1 MTEPRERAN
10 QRHLWGLLEGV
21 GAAHPK
27 RKALSPMSEERPM
40 KSEFQKDVM
49 AGQAVYSK
57 AMLATYDLFVLG
69 LSNRFMWK
77 CPTPRLLAHYN
88 AHVSSSHLDLGV
100 GTGFFLDRCA
110 FPNNPRIV
118 LVDLNPNCLEATARR
133 ISRYQ
138 PKTYRRNVL
147 EPLEL
152 DEERFDSIGMNY
164 LLHCVPGNIRTKA
177 VVFDHIDRYLNPRGV
192 VFGSTLLQGGVL
204 RSAGA
209 KRLMNF
215 YNSKGIFSNVEDD
228 LADLQAQ
235 LTKRFGESKVDVVGC
250 AALYWARK

>member
-1 MTEPRERAN
+1 
-10 QRHLWGLLEGV
+10 
-21 GAAHPK
+21 
-27 RKALSPMSEERPM
+27 M

-152 DEERFDSIGMNY
+152 DEERFDSKDERLEKVTAKGTAKTSEADGAEARRSESTR
-164 LLHCVPGNIRTKA
+164 V
-177 VVFDHIDRYLNPRGV
+177 NPFR
-192 VFGSTLLQGGVL
+192 QC
-204 RSAGA
+204 AGL
-209 KRLMNF
+209 KMTTPPRPC
-215 YNSKGIFSNVEDD
+215 
-228 LADLQAQ
+228 
-235 LTKRFGESKVDVVGC
+235 LTRESV
-250 AALYWARK
+250 